1 MKLYEILSTLPNQS
15 DLVLLSMSYC
25 CINRVTT
32 NFGILKYK
40 LMDTFFI
47 VLKTLHIYTFK
58 ILEKLSIIFN
68 FFHLF
73 DKTNYL

>member
-1 MKLYEILSTLPNQS
+1 
-15 DLVLLSMSYC
+15 
-25 CINRVTT
+25 
-32 NFGILKYK
+32 
-40 LMDTFFI
+40 MDTFFI

-58 ILEKLSIIFN
+58 ILEKLSIILN